1 MLFTLFIY
9 LFFTN
14 IGIYMLHMQII
25 CFQVAQKP
33 SFFSSRFFFFN
44 AILATILH
52 SWFAF
57 LFFGLNSLFS
67 ALGVGTGVGAYGRHT
82 SITLLVSTTSYLI
95 SFSRMKCTFFADFC
109 SYHEQYQKLACFSRR
124 NRPSY

>member
-25 CFQVAQKP
+25 CFQVAQKS

-44 AILATILH
+44 AILATISH
-52 SWFAF
+52 SCFAF
-57 LFFGLNSLFS
+57 LFFGLNFLFS
-67 ALGVGTGVGAYGRHT
+67 ASGVGTAVGACGGHA
-82 SITLLVSTTSYLI
+82 SITSLILTTSYLI

-109 SYHEQYQKLACFSRR
+109 SYHKQYQKLACFSRC